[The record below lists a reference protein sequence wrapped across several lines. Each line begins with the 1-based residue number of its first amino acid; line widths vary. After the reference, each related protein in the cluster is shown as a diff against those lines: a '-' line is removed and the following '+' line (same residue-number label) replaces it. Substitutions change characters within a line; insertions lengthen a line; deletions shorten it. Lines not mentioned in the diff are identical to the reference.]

1 MKKYIFALILGCGIV
16 LQYQSAYAQVE
27 DTISEIE
34 TTEQKMCGTN
44 CTYELDNKGFLLIK
58 PIDNLNKAYIQDSA
72 FKGRKDFNR
81 AKIDEGIV
89 SIGDN
94 AFDETNLVKA
104 ELPNTLNSIGTY
116 AFCETKLKG
125 ITLPNSLTSI
135 GEGAFVG
142 AKLKKIKIPDSVS
155 RIGARAFASNDL
167 GEVILPKNLK
177 VIEGGVFHDN
187 DELVDIVIPD
197 TVTSIE
203 CEDWYIASG
212 AFESCEKLENVYFS
226 KTLEHIGREA
236 FSRTNIK
243 ELNLPKSLKTIGW
256 YAFSEIKIS
265 ELDIPDSV
273 VFIDEGAF
281 EETTLSYLIIS
292 DTTEVS
298 DKAFKDAKIG
308 TVYCRGNVEVCK
320 ENLEYAVPETTEFK
334 SVSEMPISITDKQ
347 VDNVSSKE
355 TVEPKENIE
364 LEDDNEIVD
373 DVETDEAE
381 DDSVSYSVPTSE
393 TAENEKTD
401 DIVSYNT
408 TTAQMVDKNILADE
422 ELMKTITPEQLQDY
436 IAKGAD
442 VNAKDESGWTV
453 LSIAAK
459 NTSNPEIIDI
469 LLKQNADVNDKN
481 EYGVTALMY
490 AAKYNENSKIS
501 EILIKYGANIN
512 DDDNDGDTAL
522 MYAAGCNDNPEVVKV
537 LLRNGADVNV
547 KNEDGSTA
555 LTEAFGRSNNMF
567 NVAKGWRG
575 QNKPNQKQLNDK
587 IIELLIENGADT
599 DILFSKFISLENAI
613 VIDFDPHGVF
623 LKTQDIDRLI
633 LYTMDKNY
641 SNKELFKSKGLM
653 YQKVGNYTYQTV
665 IGSQYSVPAYQATPY
680 KFSDIDKFKVKV
692 KSVGREKIGANYL
705 E

>member
-1 MKKYIFALILGCGIV
+1 MNVISKGMLIFVSCLFIASCDVKIKSDMKFSSIFSTNKKIVMTDLSVGTHCDKSYNDKVVQTFEKRGINARYVECLWDTMNGYYYSKFSVPIQIVKDDEKPDDKYATLYFRYKNNQLN
-16 LQYQSAYAQVE
+16 
-27 DTISEIE
+27 IE
-34 TTEQKMCGTN
+34 TSPD
-44 CTYELDNKGFLLIK
+44 YADFIK
-58 PIDNLNKAYIQDSA
+58 QGGNDIKFRNLEFEFVNDIQNTIYIQPSMSFVNDKPVA
-72 FKGRKDFNR
+72 NETIEVEPF
-81 AKIDEGIV
+81 AKITIKLPDVSHQILKRSNLVYPVFTIV
-89 SIGDN
+89 S
-94 AFDETNLVKA
+94 DENQVSGKVFENTTND
-104 ELPNTLNSIGTY
+104 T
-116 AFCETKLKG
+116 
-125 ITLPNSLTSI
+125 
-135 GEGAFVG
+135 
-142 AKLKKIKIPDSVS
+142 
-155 RIGARAFASNDL
+155 AS
-167 GEVILPKNLK
+167 E
-177 VIEGGVFHDN
+177 
-187 DELVDIVIPD
+187 
-197 TVTSIE
+197 
-203 CEDWYIASG
+203 
-212 AFESCEKLENVYFS
+212 ENV
-226 KTLEHIGREA
+226 A
-236 FSRTNIK
+236 Q
-243 ELNLPKSLKTIGW
+243 
-256 YAFSEIKIS
+256 
-265 ELDIPDSV
+265 
-273 VFIDEGAF
+273 
-281 EETTLSYLIIS
+281 
-292 DTTEVS
+292 
-298 DKAFKDAKIG
+298 
-308 TVYCRGNVEVCK
+308 K
-320 ENLEYAVPETTEFK
+320 ENT
-334 SVSEMPISITDKQ
+334 VSQ
-347 VDNVSSKE
+347 
-355 TVEPKENIE
+355 
-364 LEDDNEIVD
+364 DDNEVVD
-373 DVETDEAE
+373 DVETDDVETDE
-381 DDSVSYSVPTSE
+381 VETDEVEVDVSVSYSVSTSE
-393 TAENEKTD
+393 TAENEKND

-436 IAKGAD
+436 IARGAD

-459 NTSNPEIIDI
+459 NTSNPEVIEL
-469 LLKQNADVNDKN
+469 LLKQDVDVNDKN

-537 LLRNGADVNV
+537 ILRNGADVNV